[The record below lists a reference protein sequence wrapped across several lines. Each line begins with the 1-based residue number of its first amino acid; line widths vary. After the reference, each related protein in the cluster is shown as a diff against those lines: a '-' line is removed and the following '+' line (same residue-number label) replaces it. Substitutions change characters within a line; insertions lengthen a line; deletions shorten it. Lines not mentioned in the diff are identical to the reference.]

1 MENDKVI
8 VAIELGS
15 SKISGVAGQI
25 KADGSL
31 KVLAYAWTP
40 SSSCIRHGA
49 VYNLDKTA
57 NAIAEVVGRLDTI
70 LSTRI
75 EKVYVGYNAKG
86 LRSVISRVEHKFD
99 EETVVSQEVI
109 DDMFQQCSEIEY
121 DGYVNL
127 FQESQEYVVDNK
139 RGTETDPMG
148 VACRSLEGNYLNIL
162 LKKQVADYIGQCF
175 RTAQVQILDG
185 YVAPMV
191 QADAVL
197 TDDDRQQ
204 GCALV
209 DYGADTTTVS
219 VYKNGLMRFL
229 RVIPLGSSLITRDLS
244 SVLKIEIE
252 QAEQLKCT
260 YGLCNL
266 IGSQDADETI
276 TLNDRK
282 VILKEIG
289 DIIEARN
296 EEIIRNVCAQIKASG
311 YSEVLYAG
319 IVLTG
324 GGSQLRQLDQVFAKL
339 MPSMRKPRL
348 AIEPACG
355 VIWNEQSWK
364 RGDGSQLALLSVM
377 AKGDENCC
385 DLKPMDEIDKLTPE
399 DQDKVVQQSLFTE
412 EGESAQE
419 EKDRKEEEERKQA
432 MIAAAEQ
439 EKEKEQKE
447 KEGSGYIGGKKKKN
461 MFQRFYESLMNAGED
476 FFDGEKEEKERKA
489 QEEQEKQE
497 TQDSAQ

>member
-1 MENDKVI
+1 MENDKTI

-25 KADGSL
+25 QYDGSL
-31 KVLAYAWTP
+31 RVMAYASVP

-57 NAIAEVVGRLDTI
+57 NAIAEVVERLNTI
-70 LSTRI
+70 LSTKI

-86 LRSVISRVEHKFD
+86 LKSVIGRVEHRFD
-99 EETVVSQEVI
+99 EETVVNQEVL

-162 LKKQVADYIGQCF
+162 LKKQVADYIAQCF
-175 RTAQVQILDG
+175 MAAQVEIIDG

-204 GCALV
+204 GCVLV

-219 VYKNGLMRFL
+219 VYKNGLLRFL
-229 RVIPLGSSLITRDLS
+229 RVIPLGSALITRDLS
-244 SVLKIEIE
+244 AILKIEME

-266 IGSQDADETI
+266 IGSQDNRETI
-276 TLNDRK
+276 VINDRK
-282 VILKEIG
+282 LSLNEIG
-289 DIIEARN
+289 EIIEARN
-296 EEIIRNVCAQIKASG
+296 EEIIRNVINQIKASG

-319 IVLTG
+319 MVLTG
-324 GGSQLRQLDQVFAKL
+324 GGSQLRQLDHVLKDM
-339 MPSMRKPRL
+339 MPSMRQPRI
-348 AIEPACG
+348 ATEPACG
-355 VIWNEQSWK
+355 VIWNEIRWK

-385 DLKPMDEIDKLTPE
+385 VLKPMDEIDKMAPE
-399 DQDKVVQQSLFTE
+399 DQDKVVQQSLFTD

-419 EKDRKEEEERKQA
+419 ERDRKEQEERRQA
-432 MIAAAEQ
+432 EETAVQNEENKKDE
-439 EKEKEQKE
+439 EKAR
-447 KEGSGYIGGKKKKN
+447 SAKKKPSVFKRWYDSFMN
-461 MFQRFYESLMNAGED
+461 MGEN
-476 FFDGEKEEKERKA
+476 FFDDKDEA
-489 QEEQEKQE
+489 QQNENNGN
-497 TQDSAQ
+497 

>member
-1 MENDKVI
+1 MEDKVI

-25 KADGSL
+25 MTDGSL
-31 KVLAYAWTP
+31 KVLAYAGVP

-57 NAIAEVVGRLDTI
+57 NAIAEVVERLNAI
-70 LSTRI
+70 LSTSI

-86 LRSVISRVEHKFD
+86 LRSIISKVEHQFD

-109 DDMFQQCSEIEY
+109 DDMFQQCSEIVY

-148 VACRSLEGNYLNIL
+148 VACRSLGGSYLNIL
-162 LKKQVADYIGQCF
+162 LKKQVADYIAQCF
-175 RTAQVQILDG
+175 IMAQVEIVDG

-197 TDDDRQQ
+197 SDDDRQQ
-204 GCALV
+204 GCVLV

-219 VYKNGLMRFL
+219 VYKNGMLRYL
-229 RVIPLGSSLITRDLS
+229 RVIPLGSALITRDLS
-244 SVLKIEIE
+244 TILKIEPE

-266 IGSQDADETI
+266 IGSQDDSETI
-276 TLNDRK
+276 MINDRK
-282 VILKEIG
+282 VPLKEIG

-311 YSEVLYAG
+311 YAEVLYAG

-324 GGSQLRQLDQVFAKL
+324 GGSQLRQLDQVFIKL
-339 MPSMRKPRL
+339 MPSMRKPRV
-348 AIEPACG
+348 ATEPACG
-355 VIWNEQSWK
+355 VTWIEPTWK
-364 RGDGSQLALLSVM
+364 RGDGSQLALLSVL

-385 DLKPMDEIDKLTPE
+385 ELPKMDEIE
-399 DQDKVVQQSLFTE
+399 NISAENQDKVVQTDLFTAA
-412 EGESAQE
+412 GESAQAE
-419 EKDRKEEEERKQA
+419 RDRLEQEAREKAAAKKEEE
-432 MIAAAEQ
+432 AAA
-439 EKEKEQKE
+439 
-447 KEGSGYIGGKKKKN
+447 
-461 MFQRFYESLMNAGED
+461 
-476 FFDGEKEEKERKA
+476 KEEEAEKNRTKKVSVFKRWVDNFMNMGESFFEDKEDGHNTNT
-489 QEEQEKQE
+489 EN
-497 TQDSAQ
+497 

>member
-25 KADGSL
+25 LADGSL
-31 KVLAYAWTP
+31 KVLAYAGIP
-40 SSSCIRHGA
+40 SSSGIRHGA

-57 NAIAEVVGRLDTI
+57 NAIAEVVERLNSI
-70 LSTRI
+70 LSTKI

-86 LRSVISRVEHKFD
+86 LKSVISKVEHKFD

-109 DDMFQQCSEIEY
+109 DDMFQQCSEIEH
-121 DGYVNL
+121 DGYVTL

-148 VACRSLEGNYLNIL
+148 VACRSLEGNYLKIL
-162 LKKQVADYIGQCF
+162 LKKQVIDYIAQCF
-175 RTAQVQILDG
+175 RMAGVQILDG
-185 YVAPMV
+185 YVAPMA

-197 TDDDRQQ
+197 TEDDRQQ

-219 VYKNGLMRFL
+219 VYKNGLMRYL
-229 RVIPLGSSLITRDLS
+229 RVIPLGSALITRDLAA
-244 SVLKIEIE
+244 VLKVEPD
-252 QAEQLKCT
+252 QAEQYKCA
-260 YGLCNL
+260 YGLCNM
-266 IGSQDADETI
+266 IGSQDADESI
-276 TLNDRK
+276 SINGRK
-282 VILKEIG
+282 VTLKEIG

-319 IVLTG
+319 IILTG
-324 GGSQLRQLDQVFAKL
+324 GGSQLRQLDQVFMKF

-348 AIEPACG
+348 AAEPTCG
-355 VIWNEQSWK
+355 VIWNESSWK

-385 DLKPMDEIDKLTPE
+385 ELPKMNAIDNVAPE
-399 DQDKVVQQSLFTE
+399 DELNVVQQSLFTDD
-412 EGESAQE
+412 GESAQE
-419 EKDRKEEEERKQA
+419 ERDRKEQLEREQAIADAANKEETKGDE
-432 MIAAAEQ
+432 
-439 EKEKEQKE
+439 EKK
-447 KEGSGYIGGKKKKN
+447 GSVKKN
-461 MFQRFYESLMNAGED
+461 NFFKRFYENIMNMGED
-476 FFDGEKEEKERKA
+476 FFDEDKERN
-489 QEEQEKQE
+489 
-497 TQDSAQ
+497 SGN

>member
-1 MENDKVI
+1 MENDKTI

-25 KADGSL
+25 QYDGSL
-31 KVLAYAWTP
+31 RVMAYASVP

-57 NAIAEVVGRLDTI
+57 NAIAEVVERLNTI
-70 LSTRI
+70 LSTKI

-86 LRSVISRVEHKFD
+86 LKSVIGRVEHRFD
-99 EETVVSQEVI
+99 EETVVNQEVL

-139 RGTETDPMG
+139 RSTETDPMG

-162 LKKQVADYIGQCF
+162 LKKQVADYIAQCF
-175 RTAQVQILDG
+175 MAAQVEIIDG

-204 GCALV
+204 GCVLV

-219 VYKNGLMRFL
+219 VYKNGLLRFL
-229 RVIPLGSSLITRDLS
+229 RVIPLGSALITRDLS
-244 SVLKIEIE
+244 AILKIEME

-266 IGSQDADETI
+266 IGSQDNRETI
-276 TLNDRK
+276 VINDRK
-282 VILKEIG
+282 LSLNEIG
-289 DIIEARN
+289 EIIEARN
-296 EEIIRNVCAQIKASG
+296 EEIIRNVINQIKASG

-319 IVLTG
+319 MVLTG
-324 GGSQLRQLDQVFAKL
+324 GGSQLRQLDHVLKDM
-339 MPSMRKPRL
+339 MPSMRQPRI
-348 AIEPACG
+348 ATEPSCG
-355 VIWNEQSWK
+355 VVWNEIRWK

-385 DLKPMDEIDKLTPE
+385 VLKPMDEIDKMAPE

-419 EKDRKEEEERKQA
+419 ERDRKEQEERRQA
-432 MIAAAEQ
+432 EETAVQNEENKKDE
-439 EKEKEQKE
+439 EKAR
-447 KEGSGYIGGKKKKN
+447 SAKKKPSVFKRWYDSFMN
-461 MFQRFYESLMNAGED
+461 MGEN
-476 FFDGEKEEKERKA
+476 FFDDKDEA
-489 QEEQEKQE
+489 QQNENNGN
-497 TQDSAQ
+497 

>member
-1 MENDKVI
+1 MENDKTI

-25 KADGSL
+25 QYDGSL
-31 KVLAYAWTP
+31 RVMAYASVP

-57 NAIAEVVGRLDTI
+57 NAIAEVVERLNTI
-70 LSTRI
+70 LSTKI

-86 LRSVISRVEHKFD
+86 LKSVIGRVEHRFD
-99 EETVVSQEVI
+99 EETVVNQEVL

-162 LKKQVADYIGQCF
+162 LKKQVADYIAQCF
-175 RTAQVQILDG
+175 MAAQVEIIDG

-204 GCALV
+204 GCVLV

-219 VYKNGLMRFL
+219 VYKNGLLRFL
-229 RVIPLGSSLITRDLS
+229 RVIPLGSALITRDLS
-244 SVLKIEIE
+244 AILKIEME

-266 IGSQDADETI
+266 IGSQDNRETI
-276 TLNDRK
+276 VINDRK
-282 VILKEIG
+282 LSLNEIG
-289 DIIEARN
+289 EIIEARN
-296 EEIIRNVCAQIKASG
+296 EEIIRNVINQIKASG

-319 IVLTG
+319 MVLTG
-324 GGSQLRQLDQVFAKL
+324 GGSQLRQLDHVLKDM
-339 MPSMRKPRL
+339 MPSMRQPRI
-348 AIEPACG
+348 ATEPACG
-355 VIWNEQSWK
+355 VVWNEIRWK

-385 DLKPMDEIDKLTPE
+385 VLKPMDEIDKMAPE
-399 DQDKVVQQSLFTE
+399 DQDKVVQQSLFTD

-419 EKDRKEEEERKQA
+419 ERDRKEQEERRQA
-432 MIAAAEQ
+432 EETAVQNEENKKDE
-439 EKEKEQKE
+439 EKAK
-447 KEGSGYIGGKKKKN
+447 SAKKKPSVFKRWYDSFMN
-461 MFQRFYESLMNAGED
+461 MGEN
-476 FFDGEKEEKERKA
+476 FFDDKDEA
-489 QEEQEKQE
+489 QQNVNNGN
-497 TQDSAQ
+497 

>member
-1 MENDKVI
+1 MEDKVI

-25 KADGSL
+25 MTDGSL
-31 KVLAYAWTP
+31 KVLAYAGVP

-57 NAIAEVVGRLDTI
+57 NAIAEVVERLNSI
-70 LSTRI
+70 LSTNI

-86 LRSVISRVEHKFD
+86 LKSIISKVEHQFE

-139 RGTETDPMG
+139 RGTETDPIG
-148 VACRSLEGNYLNIL
+148 VACRSLGGSYLNIL
-162 LKKQVADYIGQCF
+162 LKKQVADYIAQCF
-175 RTAQVQILDG
+175 MMAQVDIVDG
-185 YVAPMV
+185 YVAPMA
-191 QADAVL
+191 QADAIL

-204 GCALV
+204 GCVLV

-219 VYKNGLMRFL
+219 VYKNGMLRYL
-229 RVIPLGSSLITRDLS
+229 RVIPLGSALITRDLATI
-244 SVLKIEIE
+244 LKIEPE

-266 IGSQDADETI
+266 IGSQDASETI
-276 TLNDRK
+276 VVNDNK
-282 VILKEIG
+282 VLLKDIG

-311 YSEVLYAG
+311 YGEVLYAG

-324 GGSQLRQLDQVFAKL
+324 GGSQLRQLDQVFVKL
-339 MPSMRKPRL
+339 MPSMHRPRVVT
-348 AIEPACG
+348 EPACG
-355 VIWNEQSWK
+355 VTWVEPSWK

-385 DLKPMDEIDKLTPE
+385 ELPKMDEIE
-399 DQDKVVQQSLFTE
+399 NISAENQDKVVQFDIFTDT
-412 EGESAQE
+412 GESAQAE
-419 EKDRKEEEERKQA
+419 RDRKEQEEREK
-432 MIAAAEQ
+432 AAAI
-439 EKEKEQKE
+439 KEKE
-447 KEGSGYIGGKKKKN
+447 
-461 MFQRFYESLMNAGED
+461 AAA
-476 FFDGEKEEKERKA
+476 KEEEAEKNRSKKVSVFKRWVDNVMNMGESFFEERD
-489 QEEQEKQE
+489 ENG
-497 TQDSAQ
+497 QDSAN

>member
-25 KADGSL
+25 MTDGSL
-31 KVLAYAWTP
+31 KVLAYASVP
-40 SSSCIRHGA
+40 SSSCIKHGA
-49 VYNLDKTA
+49 VYNLTQTA
-57 NAIAEVVGRLDTI
+57 NAIAEVIGRLDTI
-70 LSTRI
+70 LSTKI

-86 LRSVISRVEHKFD
+86 LRSVVSRVEHQFD

-139 RGTETDPMG
+139 RSTETDPMG

-162 LKKQVADYIGQCF
+162 LKKQVADYIAQCF
-175 RTAQVQILDG
+175 MAAQVEIVDG

-204 GCALV
+204 GCVLV

-219 VYKNGLMRFL
+219 VYKNGLLRYL
-229 RVIPLGSSLITRDLS
+229 RVIPLGSALITRDLS
-244 SVLKIEIE
+244 AILKIEPE
-252 QAEQLKCT
+252 QAEHLKCT

-266 IGSQDADETI
+266 IGNQDDSETI
-276 TLNDRK
+276 VLNDKK
-282 VILKEIG
+282 VSLNEIG
-289 DIIEARN
+289 EIIEARN

-311 YSEVLYAG
+311 YNDVLYAG

-324 GGSQLRQLDQVFAKL
+324 GGSQLRQLDQAFKDM
-339 MPSMRKPRL
+339 MPSMRQPRI
-348 AIEPACG
+348 ATEPACG
-355 VIWNEQSWK
+355 VVWNEPRWK

-385 DLKPMDEIDKLTPE
+385 ELPKMDAIDNLTPE
-399 DQDKVVQQSLFTE
+399 EQEKVVQQSLFTD

-419 EKDRKEEEERKQA
+419 ERDRKEQQEREEAAKREEESVKEE
-432 MIAAAEQ
+432 AAP
-439 EKEKEQKE
+439 KSKK
-447 KEGSGYIGGKKKKN
+447 SGPSV
-461 MFQRFYESLMNAGED
+461 FQRWYKNFMDMGESFFED
-476 FFDGEKEEKERKA
+476 KEDKERND
-489 QEEQEKQE
+489 E
-497 TQDSAQ
+497 TGTGN

>member
-1 MENDKVI
+1 MENDKTI

-25 KADGSL
+25 QYDGSL
-31 KVLAYAWTP
+31 RVMAYASVP

-57 NAIAEVVGRLDTI
+57 NAIAEVVERLNTI
-70 LSTRI
+70 LSTKI

-86 LRSVISRVEHKFD
+86 LKSVIGRVEHRFD
-99 EETVVSQEVI
+99 EETVVNHEVLY
-109 DDMFQQCSEIEY
+109 DMFQQCSEIEY

-148 VACRSLEGNYLNIL
+148 VACRKLEGNYLNIL
-162 LKKQVADYIGQCF
+162 LKKQVADYIAQCF
-175 RTAQVQILDG
+175 MAAQVEIIDG

-204 GCALV
+204 GCVLV

-219 VYKNGLMRFL
+219 VYKNGLLRFL
-229 RVIPLGSSLITRDLS
+229 RVIPLGSALITRDLS
-244 SVLKIEIE
+244 AILKIEME

-266 IGSQDADETI
+266 IGSQDNRETI
-276 TLNDRK
+276 VINDRK
-282 VILKEIG
+282 LSLNEIG
-289 DIIEARN
+289 EIIEARN
-296 EEIIRNVCAQIKASG
+296 EEIIRNVINQIKASG

-319 IVLTG
+319 MVLTG
-324 GGSQLRQLDQVFAKL
+324 GGSQLRQLDHVLKDM
-339 MPSMRKPRL
+339 MPSMRQPRI
-348 AIEPACG
+348 ATEPACG
-355 VIWNEQSWK
+355 VVWNEIRWK

-385 DLKPMDEIDKLTPE
+385 VLKPMDEIDKMAPE

-419 EKDRKEEEERKQA
+419 ERDRKEQEERRQA
-432 MIAAAEQ
+432 EETAVQNEENKKDE
-439 EKEKEQKE
+439 EKAR
-447 KEGSGYIGGKKKKN
+447 SAKKKPSVFKRWYDSFMN
-461 MFQRFYESLMNAGED
+461 MGEN
-476 FFDGEKEEKERKA
+476 FFDDKDEA
-489 QEEQEKQE
+489 QQNENNGN
-497 TQDSAQ
+497 

>member
-1 MENDKVI
+1 MENDEVI

-25 KADGSL
+25 MTDGSL
-31 KVLAYAWTP
+31 KVLAYASVP

-57 NAIAEVVGRLDTI
+57 NAIAEVVERLNAI
-70 LSTRI
+70 LSTKI

-86 LRSVISRVEHKFD
+86 LKSVISKVEHQFD

-127 FQESQEYVVDNK
+127 FQESQEYIVDNK

-148 VACRSLEGNYLNIL
+148 VACRSLEGSYLNIL
-162 LKKQVADYIGQCF
+162 LKKQVADYIAQCF
-175 RTAQVQILDG
+175 MMAQVDIVDG
-185 YVAPMV
+185 HVSPMV

-219 VYKNGLMRFL
+219 VYKNGLLRYL
-229 RVIPLGSSLITRDLS
+229 RVIPLGSALITRDLS
-244 SVLKIEIE
+244 AILKIEPE

-266 IGSQDADETI
+266 IGNQDNAETI
-276 TLNDRK
+276 VLNDKK
-282 VILKEIG
+282 VSLNEIG
-289 DIIEARN
+289 EIIEARD

-311 YSEVLYAG
+311 YSDVLYAG

-324 GGSQLRQLDQVFAKL
+324 GGSQLRQLDQAFKDM
-339 MPSMRKPRL
+339 MPSMRQPRI
-348 AIEPACG
+348 ATEPACG
-355 VIWNEQSWK
+355 VIWNEPRWK

-385 DLKPMDEIDKLTPE
+385 ELKPMDEIDKLAPE
-399 DQDKVVQQSLFTE
+399 DQDKVVQQSLFTD

-419 EKDRKEEEERKQA
+419 ERDR
-432 MIAAAEQ
+432 
-439 EKEKEQKE
+439 KEQKE
-447 KEGSGYIGGKKKKN
+447 REEAAAKKEEEDKKEETGGKEKKKGPSV
-461 MFQRFYESLMNAGED
+461 FQRWYKNFMDMGEN
-476 FFDGEKEEKERKA
+476 FFEDKEDK
-489 QEEQEKQE
+489 EQE
-497 TQDSAQ
+497 A

>member
-1 MENDKVI
+1 MENDKTI

-25 KADGSL
+25 QYDGSL
-31 KVLAYAWTP
+31 KVMAYASVP

-57 NAIAEVVGRLDTI
+57 NAIAEVVERLNTI
-70 LSTRI
+70 LSTKI

-86 LRSVISRVEHKFD
+86 LKSVIGRVEHRFD
-99 EETVVSQEVI
+99 EETVVNQEVL

-139 RGTETDPMG
+139 RSTETDPMG
-148 VACRSLEGNYLNIL
+148 VACRTLEGNYLNIL
-162 LKKQVADYIGQCF
+162 LKKQVADYIAQCF
-175 RTAQVQILDG
+175 MAAQVEIIDG

-204 GCALV
+204 GCVLV

-219 VYKNGLMRFL
+219 VYKNGLLRFL
-229 RVIPLGSSLITRDLS
+229 RVIPLGSALITRDLS
-244 SVLKIEIE
+244 AILKIEME

-266 IGSQDADETI
+266 IGSQDNRETI
-276 TLNDRK
+276 VINDRK
-282 VILKEIG
+282 LSLNEIG
-289 DIIEARN
+289 EIIEARN
-296 EEIIRNVCAQIKASG
+296 EEIIRNVINQIKASG

-319 IVLTG
+319 MVLTG
-324 GGSQLRQLDQVFAKL
+324 GGSQLRQLDHVLKDM
-339 MPSMRKPRL
+339 MPSMRQPRI
-348 AIEPACG
+348 ATEPACG
-355 VIWNEQSWK
+355 VVWNEIRWK

-385 DLKPMDEIDKLTPE
+385 VLKPMDEIDKMAPE

-419 EKDRKEEEERKQA
+419 ERDRKEQEERRQA
-432 MIAAAEQ
+432 EETAVQNEENKKDE
-439 EKEKEQKE
+439 EKAR
-447 KEGSGYIGGKKKKN
+447 SAKKKPSVFKRWYDSFMN
-461 MFQRFYESLMNAGED
+461 MGEN
-476 FFDGEKEEKERKA
+476 FFDDKDEA
-489 QEEQEKQE
+489 QQNENNGN
-497 TQDSAQ
+497 

>member
-1 MENDKVI
+1 MENDKTI

-25 KADGSL
+25 QYDGSL
-31 KVLAYAWTP
+31 RVMAYASVP

-57 NAIAEVVGRLDTI
+57 NAIAEVVERLNTI
-70 LSTRI
+70 LSTKI

-86 LRSVISRVEHKFD
+86 LKSVIGRVEHRFD
-99 EETVVSQEVI
+99 EETVVNQEVL

-162 LKKQVADYIGQCF
+162 LKKQVADYIAQCF
-175 RTAQVQILDG
+175 MAAQVEIIDG

-219 VYKNGLMRFL
+219 VYKNGLLRFL
-229 RVIPLGSSLITRDLS
+229 RVIPLGSALITRDLS
-244 SVLKIEIE
+244 AILKIEME

-266 IGSQDADETI
+266 IGSQDNRETI
-276 TLNDRK
+276 VINDRK
-282 VILKEIG
+282 LSLNEIG
-289 DIIEARN
+289 EIIEARN
-296 EEIIRNVCAQIKASG
+296 EEIIRNVINQIKASG

-319 IVLTG
+319 MVLTG
-324 GGSQLRQLDQVFAKL
+324 GGSQLRQLDHVLKDM
-339 MPSMRKPRL
+339 MPSMRQPRI
-348 AIEPACG
+348 ATEPACG
-355 VIWNEQSWK
+355 VVWNEIRWK

-385 DLKPMDEIDKLTPE
+385 VLKPMDEIDKMAPE
-399 DQDKVVQQSLFTE
+399 DQDKVVQQSLFTD

-419 EKDRKEEEERKQA
+419 ERDRKEQEERRQA
-432 MIAAAEQ
+432 EETAVQNEENKKDE
-439 EKEKEQKE
+439 EKAR
-447 KEGSGYIGGKKKKN
+447 SAKKKPSVFKRWYDSFMN
-461 MFQRFYESLMNAGED
+461 MGEN
-476 FFDGEKEEKERKA
+476 FFDDKDEA
-489 QEEQEKQE
+489 QQNENNGN
-497 TQDSAQ
+497 

>member
-1 MENDKVI
+1 MEDKVI

-25 KADGSL
+25 MTDGSL
-31 KVLAYAWTP
+31 KVLAYAGVP

-57 NAIAEVVGRLDTI
+57 NAIAEVVERLNSI
-70 LSTRI
+70 LSTNI

-86 LRSVISRVEHKFD
+86 LKSIISKVEHQFE

-139 RGTETDPMG
+139 RGTETDPIG
-148 VACRSLEGNYLNIL
+148 VACRSLGGSYLNIL
-162 LKKQVADYIGQCF
+162 LKKQVADYIAQCF
-175 RTAQVQILDG
+175 MMAQVDIVDG
-185 YVAPMV
+185 YVAPMA
-191 QADAVL
+191 QADAIL

-204 GCALV
+204 GCVLV

-219 VYKNGLMRFL
+219 VYKNGMLRYL
-229 RVIPLGSSLITRDLS
+229 RVIPLGSALITRDLATI
-244 SVLKIEIE
+244 LKIEPE

-266 IGSQDADETI
+266 IGSQDANETI
-276 TLNDRK
+276 VVNDNK
-282 VILKEIG
+282 VLLKDIG

-311 YSEVLYAG
+311 YGEVLYAG

-324 GGSQLRQLDQVFAKL
+324 GGSQLRQLDQVFVKL
-339 MPSMRKPRL
+339 MPSMRRPRVVT
-348 AIEPACG
+348 EPACG
-355 VIWNEQSWK
+355 VTWVEPSWK

-385 DLKPMDEIDKLTPE
+385 ELPKMDEIE
-399 DQDKVVQQSLFTE
+399 NISAENQDKVVQFDIFTDT
-412 EGESAQE
+412 GESAQAE
-419 EKDRKEEEERKQA
+419 RDRKEQEEREK
-432 MIAAAEQ
+432 AAAI
-439 EKEKEQKE
+439 KEKE
-447 KEGSGYIGGKKKKN
+447 
-461 MFQRFYESLMNAGED
+461 AAA
-476 FFDGEKEEKERKA
+476 KEEEAEKNRSKKVSVFKRWVDNVMNMGESFFEERD
-489 QEEQEKQE
+489 ENG
-497 TQDSAQ
+497 QDSAN

>member
-1 MENDKVI
+1 MEEKVI

-15 SKISGVAGQI
+15 FKISGVAGQI
-25 KADGSL
+25 MFDGSL
-31 KVLAYAWTP
+31 KVLAYASVP

-57 NAIAEVVGRLDTI
+57 NAIAEVVERLNTI
-70 LSTRI
+70 LSTKI
-75 EKVYVGYNAKG
+75 EKVYVGYNAKS
-86 LRSVISRVEHKFD
+86 LRSVISRVEHKFE

-121 DGYVNL
+121 EGYVNL
-127 FQESQEYVVDNK
+127 FQESQEYIVDNK

-148 VACRSLEGNYLNIL
+148 VACCTLDGNYLNIL
-162 LKKQVADYIGQCF
+162 LKKQVADYIAQCF
-175 RTAQVQILDG
+175 MTAQVEIVDG
-185 YVAPMV
+185 YVSPMV

-219 VYKNGLMRFL
+219 VYKNGLLRYL
-229 RVIPLGSSLITRDLS
+229 RVIPLGGALITRDLS
-244 SVLKIEIE
+244 VILKIEPE

-266 IGSQDADETI
+266 IGSQDNDETI
-276 TLNDRK
+276 VLNDRK
-282 VILKEIG
+282 VSLNEIG
-289 DIIEARN
+289 EIIEARN
-296 EEIIRNVCAQIKASG
+296 EEIIRNVNNQIKASG
-311 YSEVLYAG
+311 YSDVLYAG

-324 GGSQLRQLDQVFAKL
+324 GGSQLRQLDQAFKDM
-339 MPSMRKPRL
+339 MPSMRQPRI
-348 AIEPACG
+348 ATEPACG
-355 VIWNEQSWK
+355 VIWNEPRWK

-385 DLKPMDEIDKLTPE
+385 ELPKMDAIDNLTPE
-399 DQDKVVQQSLFTE
+399 EQDKVVQQSLFTD

-419 EKDRKEEEERKQA
+419 ERDRIEQEEREKAAAKKEEETNKEEEE
-432 MIAAAEQ
+432 
-439 EKEKEQKE
+439 
-447 KEGSGYIGGKKKKN
+447 SKKKKSSKPSV
-461 MFQRFYESLMNAGED
+461 FQRWYKNFMDMGEN
-476 FFDGEKEEKERKA
+476 FFEDKEDK
-489 QEEQEKQE
+489 EQEAKL
-497 TQDSAQ
+497 

>member
-1 MENDKVI
+1 MEEKVI

-25 KADGSL
+25 MTDGSL
-31 KVLAYAWTP
+31 KVLAYAGVP

-57 NAIAEVVGRLDTI
+57 NAIAEVVERLNSI
-70 LSTRI
+70 LSTNI

-86 LRSVISRVEHKFD
+86 LKSIISKVEHQFD

-109 DDMFQQCSEIEY
+109 DDMFQQCSEIDY

-139 RGTETDPMG
+139 RGTETDPIG
-148 VACRSLEGNYLNIL
+148 VACRSLGGSYLNIL
-162 LKKQVADYIGQCF
+162 LRKQVADYIAQCF
-175 RTAQVQILDG
+175 MMAQVEIVDG
-185 YVAPMV
+185 YVAPMA
-191 QADAVL
+191 QADAIL

-204 GCALV
+204 GCVLV

-219 VYKNGLMRFL
+219 VYKNGLLRYL
-229 RVIPLGSSLITRDLS
+229 RVIPLGSALITRDLAAI
-244 SVLKIEIE
+244 LKIEPE

-266 IGSQDADETI
+266 IGSQDANETI
-276 TLNDRK
+276 MINDSK
-282 VILKEIG
+282 VLLKDIG

-311 YSEVLYAG
+311 YGEVLYAG

-324 GGSQLRQLDQVFAKL
+324 GGSQLRQLDQVFVKL
-339 MPSMRKPRL
+339 MPSMRRPRVVT
-348 AIEPACG
+348 EPACG
-355 VIWNEQSWK
+355 VTWVEPSWK
-364 RGDGSQLALLSVM
+364 HGDGSQLALLSVM

-385 DLKPMDEIDKLTPE
+385 ELPKMDEIDNISAE
-399 DQDKVVQQSLFTE
+399 NQDKVVQIDLFTAA
-412 EGESAQE
+412 GESAQAE
-419 EKDRKEEEERKQA
+419 RDRKEQEERER
-432 MIAAAEQ
+432 AAA
-439 EKEKEQKE
+439 EKEKE
-447 KEGSGYIGGKKKKN
+447 
-461 MFQRFYESLMNAGED
+461 AAA
-476 FFDGEKEEKERKA
+476 KEEEA
-489 QEEQEKQE
+489 EKNRTKKVSVFKRWVDNVMNMGE
-497 TQDSAQ
+497 SFFEDKDNN

>member
-1 MENDKVI
+1 MEDKVI

-25 KADGSL
+25 MTDGSL
-31 KVLAYAWTP
+31 KVLAYAGVP

-57 NAIAEVVGRLDTI
+57 NAIAEVVERLNAI
-70 LSTRI
+70 LSTNI

-86 LRSVISRVEHKFD
+86 LKSIISKVEHQFE

-109 DDMFQQCSEIEY
+109 DDMFQQCSEIDY

-148 VACRSLEGNYLNIL
+148 VACRSLGGSYLNIL
-162 LKKQVADYIGQCF
+162 LKKQVADYIAQCF
-175 RTAQVQILDG
+175 MMAQVEIVDG
-185 YVAPMV
+185 YVAPMA
-191 QADAVL
+191 QADAIL
-197 TDDDRQQ
+197 TVDDRQQ
-204 GCALV
+204 GCVLV
-209 DYGADTTTVS
+209 DYGADTTTGS
-219 VYKNGLMRFL
+219 VYKNGLLRYL
-229 RVIPLGSSLITRDLS
+229 RVIPLGSALITRDLAAI
-244 SVLKIEIE
+244 LKIEPE

-276 TLNDRK
+276 IINDNK
-282 VILKEIG
+282 VLLKDIG

-311 YSEVLYAG
+311 YGEVLYAG

-324 GGSQLRQLDQVFAKL
+324 GGSQLRQLDQVFVKL
-339 MPSMRKPRL
+339 MPSMRRPRVVT
-348 AIEPACG
+348 EPTCG
-355 VIWNEQSWK
+355 VTWVEPSWK

-385 DLKPMDEIDKLTPE
+385 KLPKMDDIENISAE
-399 DQDKVVQQSLFTE
+399 NQDKVVQIDIFTE
-412 EGESAQE
+412 SGESAQAERDRLEQEAREKAAAQKEEETAQKEEEVEKKRTKKVSIFKRWVDDVMSMGESFFE
-419 EKDRKEEEERKQA
+419 EKDEN
-432 MIAAAEQ
+432 
-439 EKEKEQKE
+439 
-447 KEGSGYIGGKKKKN
+447 G
-461 MFQRFYESLMNAGED
+461 
-476 FFDGEKEEKERKA
+476 
-489 QEEQEKQE
+489 
-497 TQDSAQ
+497 QDSAN

>member
-1 MENDKVI
+1 MGNDKVI

-25 KADGSL
+25 MNDGSL
-31 KVLAYAWTP
+31 KVLAYAGVP

-70 LSTRI
+70 LSTKI

-86 LRSVISRVEHKFD
+86 LKSVISKVEHQFE

-162 LKKQVADYIGQCF
+162 LKKQVADYIAQCF
-175 RTAQVQILDG
+175 MMAQVEIVDG

-191 QADAVL
+191 QADAIL

-204 GCALV
+204 GCVLV

-219 VYKNGLMRFL
+219 VYKNGLLRYL
-229 RVIPLGSSLITRDLS
+229 RVIPLGSALITRDLS
-244 SVLKIEIE
+244 AVLKIEPE

-266 IGSQDADETI
+266 IGNQDNDETV
-276 TLNDRK
+276 TVNDRK
-282 VILKEIG
+282 VALKDIG

-311 YSEVLYAG
+311 YGEVLYAG

-324 GGSQLRQLDQVFAKL
+324 GGSQLRKLDEVFLKL
-339 MPSMRKPRL
+339 MPSMRKPRVVN
-348 AIEPACG
+348 EPACG
-355 VIWNEQSWK
+355 VTWNEQTWK
-364 RGDGSQLALLSVM
+364 KGDGSQLGLLSVL

-385 DLKPMDEIDKLTPE
+385 ELPPMDAIDNVAPE
-399 DQDKVVQQSLFTE
+399 DQDKVVQGSLFTD

-419 EKDRKEEEERKQA
+419 ERDRKEQEERRQAVEAAASAKEEEDKT
-432 MIAAAEQ
+432 AE
-439 EKEKEQKE
+439 E
-447 KEGSGYIGGKKKKN
+447 SGQGGKKKNSVFKRWYDSFMN
-461 MFQRFYESLMNAGED
+461 MGENFFEDKEDKEQRTTGN
-476 FFDGEKEEKERKA
+476 
-489 QEEQEKQE
+489 
-497 TQDSAQ
+497 

>member
-1 MENDKVI
+1 MEDKVI

-25 KADGSL
+25 MTDGSL
-31 KVLAYAWTP
+31 KVLAYAGVP

-57 NAIAEVVGRLDTI
+57 NAIAEVVERLNSI
-70 LSTRI
+70 LSTNI

-86 LRSVISRVEHKFD
+86 LKSIISKVEHQFE

-139 RGTETDPMG
+139 RGTETDPIG
-148 VACRSLEGNYLNIL
+148 VACRSLGGSYLNIL
-162 LKKQVADYIGQCF
+162 LKKQVADYIAQCF
-175 RTAQVQILDG
+175 MMAQVDIVDG
-185 YVAPMV
+185 YVAPMA
-191 QADAVL
+191 QADAIL

-204 GCALV
+204 GCVLV

-219 VYKNGLMRFL
+219 VYKNGMLRYL
-229 RVIPLGSSLITRDLS
+229 RVIPLGSALITRDLATI
-244 SVLKIEIE
+244 LKIEPE

-266 IGSQDADETI
+266 IGSQDASETI
-276 TLNDRK
+276 VVNDNK
-282 VILKEIG
+282 VLLKDIG

-311 YSEVLYAG
+311 YGEVLYAG

-324 GGSQLRQLDQVFAKL
+324 GGSQLRQLDQVFIKL
-339 MPSMRKPRL
+339 MPSMRRPRVVT
-348 AIEPACG
+348 EPACG
-355 VIWNEQSWK
+355 VTWVEPSWK

-385 DLKPMDEIDKLTPE
+385 ELPKMDEIE
-399 DQDKVVQQSLFTE
+399 NISAENQDKVVQFDIFTDT
-412 EGESAQE
+412 GESAQAE
-419 EKDRKEEEERKQA
+419 RDRKEQEEREK
-432 MIAAAEQ
+432 AAAI
-439 EKEKEQKE
+439 KEKE
-447 KEGSGYIGGKKKKN
+447 
-461 MFQRFYESLMNAGED
+461 AAA
-476 FFDGEKEEKERKA
+476 KEEEAEKNRSKKVSVFKRWVDNVMNMGESFFEERD
-489 QEEQEKQE
+489 ENG
-497 TQDSAQ
+497 QDSAN

>member
-1 MENDKVI
+1 MEDKVI

-25 KADGSL
+25 MTDGSL
-31 KVLAYAWTP
+31 KVLAYAGVP

-57 NAIAEVVGRLDTI
+57 NAIAEVVERLNAI
-70 LSTRI
+70 LSTSI

-86 LRSVISRVEHKFD
+86 LKSIISKVEHQFE

-109 DDMFQQCSEIEY
+109 DDMFQQCSEIDYE
-121 DGYVNL
+121 GYVNL

-148 VACRSLEGNYLNIL
+148 VACRSLGGSYLNIL
-162 LKKQVADYIGQCF
+162 LKKQVADYIAQCF
-175 RTAQVQILDG
+175 MMAQVEIVDG
-185 YVAPMV
+185 YVAPMA
-191 QADAVL
+191 QADAIL

-204 GCALV
+204 GCVLV

-219 VYKNGLMRFL
+219 VYKNGMLRYL
-229 RVIPLGSSLITRDLS
+229 RVIPLGSALITRDLAA
-244 SVLKIEIE
+244 VLKIEPE

-266 IGSQDADETI
+266 IGSQDASETI
-276 TLNDRK
+276 MINDNK
-282 VILKEIG
+282 VLLKDIG

-311 YSEVLYAG
+311 YGEVLYAG

-324 GGSQLRQLDQVFAKL
+324 GGSQLRQLDQVFVKL
-339 MPSMRKPRL
+339 MPSMRRPRVVT
-348 AIEPACG
+348 EPACG
-355 VIWNEQSWK
+355 VTWVEPSWK

-385 DLKPMDEIDKLTPE
+385 ELPKMDEIDNISAE
-399 DQDKVVQQSLFTE
+399 NQDKVVQIDLFTE
-412 EGESAQE
+412 AGESAQAE
-419 EKDRKEEEERKQA
+419 RDRKEQEEREKAAAQKEEETA
-432 MIAAAEQ
+432 
-439 EKEKEQKE
+439 QKE
-447 KEGSGYIGGKKKKN
+447 EEAEKKRTKKVSIFKRWVDDV
-461 MFQRFYESLMNAGED
+461 MSMGESFFED
-476 FFDGEKEEKERKA
+476 KDENG
-489 QEEQEKQE
+489 QN
-497 TQDSAQ
+497 SAN

>member
-1 MENDKVI
+1 MENDTVI

-25 KADGSL
+25 LADGSL
-31 KVLAYAWTP
+31 KVLAYAGIP
-40 SSSCIRHGA
+40 SSSGIRHGA

-57 NAIAEVVGRLDTI
+57 NAIAEVVERLNSI
-70 LSTRI
+70 LSTKI

-86 LRSVISRVEHKFD
+86 LKSVISKVEHKFD

-109 DDMFQQCSEIEY
+109 DDMFQQCSEIEH
-121 DGYVNL
+121 DGYVTL

-148 VACRSLEGNYLNIL
+148 VACRSLEGNYLKIL
-162 LKKQVADYIGQCF
+162 LKKQVIDYIAQCF
-175 RTAQVQILDG
+175 RMAGVQILDG
-185 YVAPMV
+185 YVAPMA

-197 TDDDRQQ
+197 TEDDRQQ

-219 VYKNGLMRFL
+219 VYKNGLMRYL
-229 RVIPLGSSLITRDLS
+229 RVIPLGSALITRDLAA
-244 SVLKIEIE
+244 VLKVEPD
-252 QAEQLKCT
+252 QAEQYKCA
-260 YGLCNL
+260 YGLCNM
-266 IGSQDADETI
+266 IGSQDADESI
-276 TLNDRK
+276 SINGRK
-282 VILKEIG
+282 VTLKEIG

-319 IVLTG
+319 IILTG
-324 GGSQLRQLDQVFAKL
+324 GGSQLRQLDQVFMKF

-348 AIEPACG
+348 AAEPTCG
-355 VIWNEQSWK
+355 VIWNESSWK

-385 DLKPMDEIDKLTPE
+385 ELPKMNAIDNVAPE
-399 DQDKVVQQSLFTE
+399 DELNVVQQSLFTDD
-412 EGESAQE
+412 GESAQE
-419 EKDRKEEEERKQA
+419 ERDRKEQLEREQAIADAANKEETKGDE
-432 MIAAAEQ
+432 
-439 EKEKEQKE
+439 EKK
-447 KEGSGYIGGKKKKN
+447 GSVKKN
-461 MFQRFYESLMNAGED
+461 NFFKRFYENIMNMGED
-476 FFDGEKEEKERKA
+476 FFDEDKERN
-489 QEEQEKQE
+489 
-497 TQDSAQ
+497 SGN